1 MKIFYNNN
9 YSYIFLIIK
18 WTNFSGKKMDEKSI
32 FEFKIFVKENV
43 FEKRNKK
50 NWENIGWKKV
60 ERIFNF

>member
-1 MKIFYNNN
+1 
-9 YSYIFLIIK
+9 
-18 WTNFSGKKMDEKSI
+18 MDEKSI